1 MIYVTDGAD
10 VKMGFAADE
19 FCGGFRGAGGGC
31 GAGGRRKAER
41 TFLAP
46 RGAKEEKEEGVV
58 RGRDGREDHLR
69 GRDFG

>member
-1 MIYVTDGAD
+1 MIYMTDGAD
-10 VKMGFAADE
+10 VKMGFAADK
-19 FCGGFRGAGGGC
+19 FCGGFRGAGGGR
-31 GAGGRRKAER
+31 GAGGRRKAET

-46 RGAKEEKEEGVV
+46 RGAKEEEEGVV